1 MIRNQLLAPSRRSS
15 VGVTQQTKSTVE
27 QLQIDQKDRTKA
39 DKLSVED
46 GRTLK
51 QRLKETD
58 SQQATTHRQ
67 ALIDKILGKEE
78 YA

>member
-1 MIRNQLLAPSRRSS
+1 
-15 VGVTQQTKSTVE
+15 VTQQTKSTVE